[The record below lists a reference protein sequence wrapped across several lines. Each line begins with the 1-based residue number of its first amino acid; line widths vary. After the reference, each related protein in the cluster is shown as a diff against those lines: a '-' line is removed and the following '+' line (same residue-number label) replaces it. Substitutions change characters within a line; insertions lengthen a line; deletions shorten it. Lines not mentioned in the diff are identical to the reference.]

1 MQTNDVKTFAKGLV
15 GTARTILTLKSG
27 SEDSRFSTEVKTFI
41 SKTLTKVLMQGINEG
56 LSALFSG

>member
-41 SKTLTKVLMQGINEG
+41 SKTLTEVLMQGINEG

>member
-41 SKTLTKVLMQGINEG
+41 SKTLTEVLMQGINEG
-56 LSALFSG
+56 MSALFSG